1 MMSPKLTEANETI
14 RMADTL
20 LGDFVRKEIDV
31 PPRADLRTFN
41 ENDILGEVDRDEKGN
56 LLVLKDARGEIIDKD
71 GNPINK
77 RGYLVDPKSGAIVE
91 NQNFK

>member
-1 MMSPKLTEANETI
+1 
-14 RMADTL
+14 
-20 LGDFVRKEIDV
+20 
-31 PPRADLRTFN
+31 
-41 ENDILGEVDRDEKGN
+41 LGEVDRDEKGN
-56 LLVLKDARGEIIDKD
+56 PLVLKDARGEIIDKD